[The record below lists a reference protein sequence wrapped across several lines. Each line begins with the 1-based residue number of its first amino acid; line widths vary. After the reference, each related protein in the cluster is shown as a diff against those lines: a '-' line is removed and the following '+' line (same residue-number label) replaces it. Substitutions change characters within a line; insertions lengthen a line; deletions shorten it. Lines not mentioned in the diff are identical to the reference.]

1 MLFVWLPVYDSVPV
15 QEHQS
20 GRDLGR
26 VKTRSRLVELSWTL
40 NLKHQVASVHVLHDE
55 EQSVLKRER
64 RVKSVLCFE
73 NVVDLKLSFQFGY
86 IKKMLREKYEKKFL
100 ISSTIFD
107 QKPCQSDSR
116 ELKH

>member
-1 MLFVWLPVYDSVPV
+1 MPV

-26 VKTRSRLVELSWTL
+26 VKTRSRLVELPRAL

-73 NVVDLKLSFQFGY
+73 NVADLKLSFQFGH
-86 IKKMLREKYEKKFL
+86 IKKMLKVSKEIPNFFNY
-100 ISSTIFD
+100 I
-107 QKPCQSDSR
+107 
-116 ELKH
+116 